1 MAQSTN
7 TRPRM
12 NTLRLKLIF
21 LFSVGISPAM
31 AMSIAPIFQA
41 GDNIAAANGA
51 TLPTVNCDANSPEC
65 CWVTRS
71 WQLMGKNI
79 LSDFSKDKAC
89 CSSIGDTYRPGLSG
103 VQCDSTGKVIEINWR
118 SIGLKDHIPAAL
130 GELKNLVQMYV

>member
-1 MAQSTN
+1 M
-7 TRPRM
+7 M

-31 AMSIAPIFQA
+31 ARRD
-41 GDNIAAANGA
+41 DNIAAANGA
-51 TLPTVNCDANSPEC
+51 TLPTVNCNANSPEC

-89 CSSIGDTYRPGLSG
+89 CSSIGDTYKPGLSG

-118 SIGLKDHIPAAL
+118 SIGLKGHIPAAL
-130 GELKNLVQMYV
+130 GELKNLVQM

>member
-1 MAQSTN
+1 M
-7 TRPRM
+7 M

-31 AMSIAPIFQA
+31 ARRD
-41 GDNIAAANGA
+41 DNIAAANGA
-51 TLPTVNCDANSPEC
+51 TLPTVNCNANSPEC

-89 CSSIGDTYRPGLSG
+89 CSSIGDTYKPGLSG